1 MSSWQNRWSE
11 TNKGNTQ
18 EMLQFII
25 DESVFVG
32 GSIRVYESLTCSWL
46 RPGRRLG
53 TVPGGTIRGLHVPS
67 QAVRRGRVYTSRMGK
82 V

>member
-1 MSSWQNRWSE
+1 MSSWQDKWSE
-11 TNKGNTQ
+11 TNKGYTP
-18 EMLQFII
+18 EMLRFII
-25 DESVFVG
+25 DETVLVD

-67 QAVRRGRVYTSRMGK
+67 RAVRGGLNYTEFI
-82 V
+82 